1 MRKSWF
7 AAMALASVLLLSACG
22 QEPTGVV
29 QKDPTTLVEEG
40 MKGNT
45 GSKVE
50 VLTDE
55 TTGET
60 FTEDD
65 GPVDARTLDPLMADP
80 TNTAK
85 GCKDE
90 SVPAVLSRLSYDYD
104 TDGVKDV
111 AVISRCGN
119 KEYRVNVFRATSR
132 GWWPKLDLADME
144 PVQLTGKCTVEVSK
158 LVCEATNTNPVTGE
172 KVQGVLDVYLLEG
185 EWYNNFNGAGGGT
198 TK

>member
-7 AAMALASVLLLSACG
+7 AALALAPVLLLSACG

-29 QKDPTTLVEEG
+29 QKDPTTLVEEDL
-40 MKGNT
+40 KGNSGT
-45 GSKVE
+45 E
-50 VLTDE
+50 VDVMTDE

-65 GPVDARTLDPLMADP
+65 GPLDARTLDPLMADP

-90 SVPAVLSRLSYDYD
+90 SVPAVVSRLSYDYD

-111 AVISRCGN
+111 AVVSRCGN

-132 GWWPKLDLADME
+132 GWWPKLDLADID
-144 PVQLTGKCTVEVSK
+144 PVQLTGKCSVEVSK
-158 LVCEATNTNPVTGE
+158 LLCEATNTNPVTDE
-172 KVQGVLDVYLLEG
+172 KVQGVLDVYLLNG
-185 EWYNNFNGAGGGT
+185 EWYNNFNGAGSGT